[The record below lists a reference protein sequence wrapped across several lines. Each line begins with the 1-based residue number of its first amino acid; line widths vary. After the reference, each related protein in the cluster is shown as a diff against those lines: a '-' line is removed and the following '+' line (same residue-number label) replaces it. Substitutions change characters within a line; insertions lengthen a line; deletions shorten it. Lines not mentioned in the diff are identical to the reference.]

1 MAYIGTLTMGWE
13 RSVEILNFGALMA
26 FMAVNLACV
35 RHFGFSPEEQG
46 KRKPFLD
53 VVVPSLGFLFCL
65 VIFLGL
71 QGSTLVAGGI
81 WVAVGALYV
90 LVKTKA
96 LGHSVTIDFSES

>member
-1 MAYIGTLTMGWE
+1 
-13 RSVEILNFGALMA
+13 VEILNFGALVA
-26 FMAVNLACV
+26 FMAVNLVCV
-35 RHFGFSPEEQG
+35 RHYGFSPEERG

-53 VVVPSLGFLFCL
+53 IVVPSLGFLFCL

-71 QGSTLVAGGI
+71 ENSTLVAGGI
-81 WVAVGALYV
+81 WIAVGAAYV